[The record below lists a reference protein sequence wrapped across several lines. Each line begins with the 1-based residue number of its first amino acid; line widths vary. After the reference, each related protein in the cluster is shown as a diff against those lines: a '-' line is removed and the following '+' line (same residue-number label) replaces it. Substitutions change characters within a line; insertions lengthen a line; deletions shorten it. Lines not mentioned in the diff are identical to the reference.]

1 MARTRSNQTTLTR
14 PPTTLSVVDRRA
26 FCERTATNIQQY
38 GLVAGREMLA
48 SDVFV
53 SGYDLSTQYVDALF
67 RDARAMHERKLALF
81 RQKLEEAMTKQ
92 YEEAARVRKV
102 KNAKRNAKNAKRN
115 AKKRA
120 ARRRIELNGLKQQAA
135 DIRQA
140 VAQKAKKGD
149 QHTPV
154 GREEMEAMEAKAA
167 ALMAQAAAMGAAA
180 EA

>member
-1 MARTRSNQTTLTR
+1 MAPNTRSVYKCRRFGLN
-14 PPTTLSVVDRRA
+14 TTLSKEVRIDI
-26 FCERTATNIQQY
+26 CKRTATNIQQY
-38 GLVAGREMLA
+38 GLVAAREMLA
-48 SDVFV
+48 SDVFA

-67 RDARAMHERKLALF
+67 RDAKAAHERKLALF

-102 KNAKRNAKNAKRN
+102 KNAKRNAK
-115 AKKRA
+115 KRA
-120 ARRRIELNGLKQQAA
+120 ARRRIESKRLEQEAA
-135 DIRQA
+135 DLRQA
-140 VAQKAKKGD
+140 VAQKTKKGD

-167 ALMAQAAAMGAAA
+167 ALLAQAAAMQAAV

>member
-1 MARTRSNQTTLTR
+1 M
-14 PPTTLSVVDRRA
+14 LSVADRRTL
-26 FCERTATNIQQY
+26 CDSTATNIQQY
-38 GLVAGREMLA
+38 GLDAARELLA
-48 SDVFV
+48 SEVFA

-92 YEEAARVRKV
+92 YEEAARVRK
-102 KNAKRNAKNAKRN
+102 AKNAKRN

-120 ARRRIELNGLKQQAA
+120 ARRRIDSKRLEQEAA
-135 DIRQA
+135 DLRQA
-140 VAQKAKKGD
+140 VAQKTKKGD

>member
-1 MARTRSNQTTLTR
+1 MAPNTRSVYKCRRFGLN
-14 PPTTLSVVDRRA
+14 TTLSKQDRIDICKRA
-26 FCERTATNIQQY
+26 ATNIQQY
-38 GLVAGREMLA
+38 GLVTGREMLA
-48 SDVFV
+48 SDVFA

-92 YEEAARVRKV
+92 YEDAERVRK
-102 KNAKRNAKNAKRN
+102 AKNAKRN

-120 ARRRIELNGLKQQAA
+120 ARRRIELNGLKQQAT
-135 DIRQA
+135 DLRQA

>member
-1 MARTRSNQTTLTR
+1 M
-14 PPTTLSVVDRRA
+14 LSVADRRTL
-26 FCERTATNIQQY
+26 CDSTATNIQQY
-38 GLVAGREMLA
+38 GLVAARELLA
-48 SDVFV
+48 SEVFA

-92 YEEAARVRKV
+92 YEEAARVRK
-102 KNAKRNAKNAKRN
+102 AKNAKRN

-120 ARRRIELNGLKQQAA
+120 ARRRLQSKRLEQEAA
-135 DIRQA
+135 DLRQT

-154 GREEMEAMEAKAA
+154 GREEMEAMEAKAV

>member
-1 MARTRSNQTTLTR
+1 MTRTRSNQTTLTR
-14 PPTTLSVVDRRA
+14 PPTMLSVADRRTL
-26 FCERTATNIQQY
+26 CDSTATNIQQY
-38 GLVAGREMLA
+38 GLVAARELLA
-48 SDVFV
+48 SEVFA

-92 YEEAARVRKV
+92 YEEAARVRK
-102 KNAKRNAKNAKRN
+102 AKNAKRN

-120 ARRRIELNGLKQQAA
+120 ARRRLQSKRLEQEAA
-135 DIRQA
+135 ALRQT

-154 GREEMEAMEAKAA
+154 GRDEMEAMEAKAV